1 MLREGNWKYVVYVGY
16 KPQLFNLDED
26 PWEIQDLADN
36 LPGKTEEMDNLLR
49 RIVDYEA
56 VDRKVKAY
64 DKASFLKWRQE
75 CLESGD
81 YNELMAR
88 IFSGW
93 DDLSEGDIKPWTE
106 DDERL
111 IESWLSEDNLHPD
124 AGLFAPIHQG

>member
-1 MLREGNWKYVVYVGY
+1 MLREGNWKYIAYVGY
-16 KPQLFNLDED
+16 SPQLFNLDED
-26 PWEIQDLADN
+26 PWEIHDIAGK
-36 LPGKTEEMDNLLR
+36 LPGKAKEMDSLLR
-49 RIVDYEA
+49 QIVDYEA
-56 VDRKVKAY
+56 VDSKVKAY

-93 DDLSEGDIKPWTE
+93 DGLAESDIEPWTE

-111 IESWLSEDNLHPD
+111 IESWLNKDDLKP
-124 AGLFAPIHQG
+124 